1 MHGTTEFC
9 LPPEVERAF
18 SREKKQSSQT
28 ATRSLSNFVLVVCN
42 GGSIMSPSTISH
54 YVCRGCFFSTLVFS
68 SLKFLRSVKRATKA
82 EENAPLSWNKRSY
95 LSGNECSYVSKC
107 VVIVDQRVSIENG
120 ILINMVQQ
128 LI

>member
-1 MHGTTEFC
+1 MYGTTK
-9 LPPEVERAF
+9 LRLLAEVERAF

-28 ATRSLSNFVLVVCN
+28 ATRSLSNFALVVCN

-68 SLKFLRSVKRATKA
+68 SLEFPCSAKRATKA
-82 EENAPLSWNKRSY
+82 EENAPPSWNKRSY
-95 LSGNECSYVSKC
+95 LPGNECSCVSKC

-120 ILINMVQQ
+120 ITVKMV
-128 LI
+128 